1 MSKPQ
6 DPTGD
11 TRQKILDAALR
22 LFATSGFAGTSIRDI
37 ANAIGMSSSNIY
49 HFFGS
54 KEGIWTAIFEST
66 VKDLPQT
73 LRDASNREKDPL
85 ERFKLLIRAHIVFNN
100 GYWREGRLFTS
111 DEGRL
116 SPESNDLV
124 RGIQREVF
132 DIYVAHL
139 VSLRDGGHLRRS
151 NHTGLQSLKVQA
163 LSVIGMVNW
172 VVHWYQPRGPM
183 TEEEVVEEMLA
194 LALRSVGIEDGERR
208 ADIVQPIRPVLRTV
222 RNQ

>member
-22 LFATSGFAGTSIRDI
+22 LFATSGFAGTSVRDI

-73 LRDASNREKDPL
+73 LRDAADRETDPL

-100 GYWREGRLFTS
+100 GYWREGRLFMT

-139 VSLRDGGHLRRS
+139 VSLRDRGHLRRS
-151 NHTGLQSLKVQA
+151 SHTGLQSLKVQA

-172 VVHWYQPRGPM
+172 VVRWYQPRGPM
-183 TEEEVVEEMLA
+183 TEEEVVEEMMA

-208 ADIVQPIRPVLRTV
+208 ADTVQPIRPLLRTV
-222 RNQ
+222 RKQ